1 MRLRRIMVVAD
12 KEWRE
17 IVRDPLFLSLALV
30 LPVVWMLVFGYTMVF
45 DVENVPFA
53 VLDLDHSTQSR
64 DLAYRFV
71 GSRYFAFRGY
81 ISDERQADN
90 LLEAAQLR
98 LLITIPRHFG
108 EDIAAGRRTQV
119 ATAIDGTFPS
129 RAQTIE
135 AYAESIIRAYS
146 NEVRSRTLAGRLG
159 VSLDQSLTLMQP
171 VRLETRYL
179 YNEALRSS
187 WSVAPSLV
195 MLTLM
200 FVPSLLTALV
210 VVREKE
216 SGSIYNIY
224 CSTVTRAE
232 FLAGKLLPNVVVSF
246 ADGLLLTAIAVY
258 WFGAPFKGD
267 LGFYLFAMLVYVV
280 ATAGIGLLVSTLVR
294 SQNAALMIST
304 IVGIIPAIQFSG
316 MMNPVAM
323 LERGGWVQ
331 AHLFPAMYFEN
342 VVLGTFLKG
351 MNGATLWENVCVLAA
366 FAALMIAASHLAFRK
381 RQAR

>member
-1 MRLRRIMVVAD
+1 MRLKRIIVVAQ

-17 IVRDPLFLSLALV
+17 IVRDPLFLSLALA
-30 LPVVWMLVFGYTMVF
+30 LPVMWMLVFGYTMVF

-71 GSRYFAFRGY
+71 SSRYFTFRGY
-81 ISDERQADN
+81 ITRERQADH
-90 LLEAAQLR
+90 LLEAARLR

-108 EDIAAGRRTQV
+108 EDVAAGRRTAV
-119 ATAIDGTFPS
+119 ATTIDGTFPN

-146 NEVRSRTLAGRLG
+146 TELQSRYIAGRLG
-159 VSLDQSLTLMQP
+159 VSVDRSLALMQP

-179 YNEALRSS
+179 YNQALRSS

-246 ADGLLLTAIAVY
+246 ADGLLLTTIAVY
-258 WFGAPFKGD
+258 WFGAPFRGA
-267 LGFYLFAMLVYVV
+267 LGFYLLAMLIYVV
-280 ATAGIGLLVSTLVR
+280 ATASIGLLVSTLVR

-323 LERGGWVQ
+323 LERGAWVQ

-351 MNGATLWENVCVLAA
+351 MGGATLWMNVCVLAG
-366 FAALMIAASHLAFRK
+366 FATLMIALSHWAFRK
-381 RQAR
+381 RQTR